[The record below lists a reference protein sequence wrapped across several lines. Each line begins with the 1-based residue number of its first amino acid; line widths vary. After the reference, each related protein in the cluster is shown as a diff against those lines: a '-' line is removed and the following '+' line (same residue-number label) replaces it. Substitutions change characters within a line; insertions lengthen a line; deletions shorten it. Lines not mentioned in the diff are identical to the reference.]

1 MPLCALLDSLP
12 ARLKSHLNT
21 CNPGRA
27 CTEHVAADTSDES
40 IMSTILTS
48 DLFRNFMGGFVIGA
62 VALLAL
68 QPRESDAMPQRA
80 APVAVEAPAH
90 SPA

>member
-1 MPLCALLDSLP
+1 
-12 ARLKSHLNT
+12 
-21 CNPGRA
+21 
-27 CTEHVAADTSDES
+27 
-40 IMSTILTS
+40 MSNILTS